1 LHGELM
7 SRIGKKPIE
16 VPKGVKVEQKGRNV
30 KVTGPIGS
38 LEWDCHPDINV
49 KVEGS
54 SIIVENPSSEN
65 RRCNALHGTTRAL
78 LANMVKGVSTG
89 FTRKMEIFGTG
100 YNLKEQSGKLVFSL
114 GFAHPVEMQIPKGIK
129 VLVEVPATKG
139 NEVPAKFT
147 LTGADKQLIGQ
158 FAANLRAIRPP
169 EPYKG
174 KGVRYADEVVR
185 RKAGKAFASG
195 AA

>member
-1 LHGELM
+1 MHGELM

-16 VPKGVKVEQKGRNV
+16 VPNGVKVEQKGRNV
-30 KVTGPIGS
+30 KVSGPIGS
-38 LEWDCHPDINV
+38 LEWECHPDINV

-54 SIIVENPSSEN
+54 AIQVENPSMEN
-65 RRCNALHGTTRAL
+65 RRCKALHGTTRAL

-89 FTRKMEIFGTG
+89 FSRKMEIFGTG
-100 YNLKEQSGKLVFSL
+100 YNLKEQGGKLVFSL
-114 GFAHPVEMQIPKGIK
+114 GFAHPVEMPIPKGIK
-129 VLVEVPATKG
+129 VQVEVPATKG

-147 LTGADKQLIGQ
+147 LTGADKQLLGQ
-158 FAANLRAIRPP
+158 FAANLRKIRPP

-174 KGVRYADEVVR
+174 KGVRYADEIVR

-195 AA
+195 S

>member
-1 LHGELM
+1 MHGELM

-16 VPKGVKVEQKGRNV
+16 VPKGVKVEQKGRNI
-30 KVTGPIGS
+30 KVSGPIGN

-54 SIIVENPSSEN
+54 TILIENPSMETK
-65 RRCNALHGTTRAL
+65 RCRALHGTTRAL
-78 LANMVKGVSTG
+78 LANMVNGVSVG
-89 FTRKMEIFGTG
+89 FSRKMEIFGTG
-100 YNLKEQSGKLVFSL
+100 YNLKEQGGKLVFSL

-129 VLVEVPATKG
+129 VQVEVAATKG

-147 LTGADKQLIGQ
+147 LTGADKQLLGQ
-158 FAANLRAIRPP
+158 FAANLRQIRPP

-185 RKAGKAFASG
+185 RKSGKAFASG
-195 AA
+195 A

>member
-1 LHGELM
+1 M

-16 VPKGVKVEQKGRNV
+16 IPKNVKIEQHGRKI
-30 KVTGPIGS
+30 KVTGPVGT
-38 LEWDCHPDINV
+38 LEWESRPEIAV

-54 SIIVENPSSEN
+54 KVLVENPDFDN
-65 RRCNALHGTTRAL
+65 RQYRAFHGTTRAL
-78 LANMVKGVSTG
+78 IANMITGVSTG

-100 YNLKEQSGKLVFSL
+100 YNIKEQGGKLIFSI
-114 GFAHPVEMQIPKGIK
+114 GFSHPIEKQMPKGVKAQI
-129 VLVEVPATKG
+129 EIPATKG
-139 NEVPAKFT
+139 NEVPAKFSI
-147 LTGADKQLIGQ
+147 TGPDKQILGQ

-174 KGVRYADEVVR
+174 KGIRYAEEFVR

-195 AA
+195 A